1 MSSISEWYNATAE
14 IYRSIT
20 SGGSKR
26 PADTLV
32 DTIGCVFRPITAVTK
47 LYSEA
52 NLGREFDL
60 WCETTS
66 DIKIGD
72 VVVIDT
78 KRYGVLGVQEFQD
91 LEGGIETHLQ
101 VRITYR

>member
-1 MSSISEWYNATAE
+1 MSSISDWYNSTAQV
-14 IYRSIT
+14 YRSIT
-20 SGGSKR
+20 SGGNKK
-26 PADTLV
+26 PVDTLV
-32 DTIGCVFRPITAVTK
+32 DTIDCVLRPITAVTK

-72 VVVIDT
+72 VVVVED
-78 KRYGVLGVQEFQD
+78 KRYGVLGVQEFED
-91 LEGGIETHLQ
+91 LEGGEETHLQ